1 MDNAWCARIELHSLS
16 NVSSS
21 NCNLDYKANVA
32 NYLYRPLKE
41 GAAVTY
47 NGTDFLVQDDCTGQI
62 KEVNIAGDSI
72 SYFHAMGLDAVT
84 V

>member
-1 MDNAWCARIELHSLS
+1 MLVFTIG
-16 NVSSS
+16 
-21 NCNLDYKANVA
+21 
-32 NYLYRPLKE
+32 RPLKA

-47 NGTDFLVQDDCTGQI
+47 NGTDFLVQDECTGQI
-62 KEVNIAGDSI
+62 REAYIAGDSI